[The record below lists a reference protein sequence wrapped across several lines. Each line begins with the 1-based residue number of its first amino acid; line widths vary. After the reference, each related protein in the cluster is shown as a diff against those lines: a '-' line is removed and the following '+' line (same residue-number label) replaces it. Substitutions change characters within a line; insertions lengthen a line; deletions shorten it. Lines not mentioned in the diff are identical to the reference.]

1 MDPSSSNN
9 DYIFGGFL
17 SAAKT
22 VGNKLLG
29 LAKKGGTKVV
39 KHLTSEKAKEKARE
53 FAIDQL
59 KNAGEKITEA
69 AIDKIASKGID
80 NVKDVIFKRAD
91 PLDFER
97 NDPIGFQ
104 RNDPLNF
111 QRG

>member
-1 MDPSSSNN
+1 MDSSSSNN
-9 DYIFGGFL
+9 DYFLGGL
-17 SAAKT
+17 VSAVKK
-22 VGNKLLG
+22 VGNKLVG

-59 KNAGEKITEA
+59 KSAGEKITEA
-69 AIDKIASKGID
+69 AIDKIASKAVD

-91 PLDFER
+91 PLDFKR

-104 RNDPLNF
+104 RNDPL
-111 QRG
+111 